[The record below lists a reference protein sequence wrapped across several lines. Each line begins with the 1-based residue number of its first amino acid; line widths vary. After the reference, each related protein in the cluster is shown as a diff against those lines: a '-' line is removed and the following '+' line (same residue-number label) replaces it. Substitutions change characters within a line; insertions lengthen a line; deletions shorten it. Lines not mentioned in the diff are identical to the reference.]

1 MQDNLDIIYGIH
13 PVMEA
18 LRSKKRNVT
27 QLYVSDSKA
36 GHRAVEEI
44 IRLAKR
50 ANVRIDRI
58 ENSVLNRLT
67 HNANHQ
73 GILAKVQPI
82 QLMKLSTA
90 IYDADGKKDEL
101 WLAVDEMT
109 DPQNLGAIIRSAA
122 CLGFSTII
130 LPQRRTVG
138 LTPAVYKV
146 ASGAVE
152 NVNIVEVA
160 NLSNA
165 LLDLKE
171 EGFWIYGADMD
182 GQSIAKTDYASPAV
196 LVIGSEGTGIREKTA
211 EHCDQ
216 IISIPQVRQGN
227 VDSLNAAAAASIIMY
242 DMMNKVQLK
251 K

>member
-1 MQDNLDIIYGIH
+1 MQDNQDIIYGIH

-36 GHRAVEEI
+36 GHRLVEDI

-58 ENSVLNRLT
+58 DNKTLDRLT

-73 GILAKVQPI
+73 GIMAKVQPI

-90 IYDADGKKDEL
+90 IYDSEGQKDDL

-130 LPQRRTVG
+130 LPNRRTVG
-138 LTPAVYKV
+138 ITPAVYKV
-146 ASGAVE
+146 ACGAIE
-152 NVNIVEVA
+152 NVKIVEVA
-160 NLSNA
+160 NLSSA
-165 LLDLKE
+165 LNDLKE
-171 EGFWIYGADMD
+171 EGFWIYGADMS
-182 GQSIAKTDYASPAV
+182 GKPIHKMKYNSPAV
-196 LVIGSEGTGIREKTA
+196 LVIGSEGFGIREKTA
-211 EHCDQ
+211 ENCDEV
-216 IISIPQVRQGN
+216 ISIEQKQIGG
-227 VDSLNAAAAASIIMY
+227 VDSLNASAAASIIMY
-242 DMMNKVQLK
+242 EMMAKVKLK
-251 K
+251 

>member
-1 MQDNLDIIYGIH
+1 MSENLDILYGIH
-13 PVMEA
+13 AVMEA
-18 LRSKKRNVT
+18 LKSKKRNVV
-27 QLYVSDSKA
+27 QLYVADNKA

-50 ANVRIDRI
+50 NNVKIDRMD
-58 ENSVLNRLT
+58 VKMMDRLT
-67 HNANHQ
+67 KGGNHQ
-73 GILAKVQPI
+73 GVLAKAQPVR
-82 QLMKLSTA
+82 LMKLSTA
-90 IYDADGKKDEL
+90 LYESDGNKKDL

-146 ASGAVE
+146 ACGAVE
-152 NVNIVEVA
+152 RVNIVEVS

-171 EGFWIYGADMD
+171 EGFWVYGADMD
-182 GQSIAKTDYASPAV
+182 GQPITQTDYASPAV
-196 LVIGSEGTGIREKTA
+196 LVIGSEGTGIREKSA
-211 EHCDQ
+211 ENCDQ
-216 IISIPQVRQGN
+216 IISIPQKGGVE
-227 VDSLNAAAAASIIMY
+227 SLNASAAEGIIMY
-242 DMMNKVQLK
+242 DMFSKVQLK

>member
-1 MQDNLDIIYGIH
+1 MSENLDILFGIH
-13 PVMEA
+13 AVMEA
-18 LRSKKRNVT
+18 LKSKKRNVV
-27 QLYVSDSKA
+27 QLYVADNKA
-36 GHRAVEEI
+36 GHKAVEEI

-50 ANVRIDRI
+50 NNVKIDRMD
-58 ENSVLNRLT
+58 VKMMDRLSKDG
-67 HNANHQ
+67 NHQ
-73 GILAKVQPI
+73 GVLAKAQPVR
-82 QLMKLSTA
+82 LMKLSTA
-90 IYDADGKKDEL
+90 IYESNGNKKDL

-146 ASGAVE
+146 ACGAVE
-152 NVNIVEVA
+152 RVNIVEVS

-182 GQSIAKTDYASPAV
+182 GQSITQTDYASPAV

-211 EHCDQ
+211 ENCDQ
-216 IISIPQVRQGN
+216 IISIPQKGGVE
-227 VDSLNAAAAASIIMY
+227 SLNASAAAGIIMY
-242 DMMNKVQLK
+242 DMFSKVQLK

>member
-1 MQDNLDIIYGIH
+1 MNDNLDMIYGIH

-18 LRSKKRNVT
+18 LKSKKRNVT

-50 ANVRIDRI
+50 ANARIDRI
-58 ENSVLNRLT
+58 DNKTLDRLT
-67 HNANHQ
+67 RNANHQ
-73 GILAKVQPI
+73 GIMAKVQPI
-82 QLMKLSTA
+82 KLMKLSNA
-90 IYDADGKKDEL
+90 MYEADGKKKDL

-138 LTPAVYKV
+138 ITPAVYKV
-146 ASGAVE
+146 ACGAIE
-152 NVNIVEVA
+152 NINIVEVA
-160 NLSNA
+160 NLSAA
-165 LLDLKE
+165 LTDLKE
-171 EGFWIYGADMD
+171 EGFWVYGADMD
-182 GQSIAKTDYASPAV
+182 GKPINTVDYASPAV
-196 LVIGSEGTGIREKTA
+196 LVIGSEGFGIGEKTA
-211 EHCDQ
+211 ENCDE
-216 IISIPQVRQGN
+216 IVSIPQQGG
-227 VDSLNAAAAASIIMY
+227 VESLNASAAASIIMY
-242 DMMNKVQLK
+242 DMMAKVQLK

>member
-1 MQDNLDIIYGIH
+1 MSENLDILYGIH
-13 PVMEA
+13 AVMEA
-18 LRSKKRNVT
+18 LKSKKRNVV
-27 QLYVSDSKA
+27 QLYVADNKA
-36 GHRAVEEI
+36 GHPAVVEI

-50 ANVRIDRI
+50 NNVKIDRMD
-58 ENSVLNRLT
+58 VKMMDRLT
-67 HNANHQ
+67 KGGNHQ
-73 GILAKVQPI
+73 GVLAKAQPVR
-82 QLMKLSTA
+82 LMKLSTA
-90 IYDADGKKDEL
+90 LYESDGNKKDL

-146 ASGAVE
+146 ACGAVE
-152 NVNIVEVA
+152 RVNIVEVS

-171 EGFWIYGADMD
+171 EGFWVYGADMD
-182 GQSIAKTDYASPAV
+182 GQPITQTDYASPAV

-211 EHCDQ
+211 ENCDQ
-216 IISIPQVRQGN
+216 IISIPQKGGVE
-227 VDSLNAAAAASIIMY
+227 SLNASAAAGIIMY
-242 DMMNKVQLK
+242 DMFSKVQLK

>member
-1 MQDNLDIIYGIH
+1 MSENLDILYGIH
-13 PVMEA
+13 AVMEA
-18 LRSKKRNVT
+18 LKSKKRNVV
-27 QLYVSDSKA
+27 QLYVSDNKA

-50 ANVRIDRI
+50 NNVKIDRMDLK
-58 ENSVLNRLT
+58 VMDRLT
-67 HNANHQ
+67 KGANHQ
-73 GILAKVQPI
+73 GVLAKAQPVR
-82 QLMKLSTA
+82 LMKLSTA
-90 IYDADGKKDEL
+90 MYEADGNKKDL
-101 WLAVDEMT
+101 WLAIDEMT

-146 ASGAVE
+146 ACGAVE

-182 GQSIAKTDYASPAV
+182 GQSITQTDYASPAV

-211 EHCDQ
+211 ENCDQ
-216 IISIPQVRQGN
+216 IISIPQKGGVE
-227 VDSLNAAAAASIIMY
+227 SLNASAAASIIMY
-242 DMMNKVQLK
+242 DMMAKVQLK

>member
-1 MQDNLDIIYGIH
+1 MNDNQLDFIYGIH
-13 PVMEA
+13 AVQEA

-50 ANVRIDRI
+50 ANVKIDRM
-58 ENSVLNRLT
+58 ENSMLDRLT
-67 HNANHQ
+67 HGANHQ
-73 GILAKVQPI
+73 GVLAKVQPI
-82 QLMKLSTA
+82 KLMKLSNA
-90 IYDADGKKDEL
+90 VYESDGNKQDL

-130 LPQRRTVG
+130 LPNRRTVG
-138 LTPAVYKV
+138 ITPAVYKV
-146 ASGAVE
+146 ACGAIE

-160 NLSNA
+160 NLSAA
-165 LLDLKE
+165 LNDLKE
-171 EGFWIYGADMD
+171 EGFWIYGADMA
-182 GQSIAKTDYASPAV
+182 GTPITQMEYASPAV
-196 LVIGSEGTGIREKTA
+196 LVIGSEGFGIREKTA
-211 EHCDQ
+211 ENCDAVV
-216 IISIPQVRQGN
+216 SIPQRQVGN

-242 DMMNKVQLK
+242 DMMAKVQLK
-251 K
+251 

>member
-1 MQDNLDIIYGIH
+1 MSENLDTLFGIH
-13 PVMEA
+13 AVMEA
-18 LRSKKRNVT
+18 LKSKKRNVV
-27 QLYVSDSKA
+27 QLYVADNKA
-36 GHRAVEEI
+36 GHRTVEEI

-50 ANVRIDRI
+50 NNVKIDRMD
-58 ENSVLNRLT
+58 LKMMDRLT
-67 HNANHQ
+67 KGANHQ
-73 GILAKVQPI
+73 GVLAKAQPVR
-82 QLMKLSTA
+82 LMKLSSA
-90 IYDADGKKDEL
+90 LYESDGNKKDL
-101 WLAVDEMT
+101 WLAIDEMT

-146 ASGAVE
+146 ACGAVE
-152 NVNIVEVA
+152 RVNIVEVS

-171 EGFWIYGADMD
+171 EGFWIYGADME
-182 GQSIAKTDYASPAV
+182 GQPITQTDYASPAV

-211 EHCDQ
+211 ENCDQ
-216 IISIPQVRQGN
+216 IISIPQRGGVE
-227 VDSLNAAAAASIIMY
+227 SLNASAAASIIMY
-242 DMMNKVQLK
+242 DMFAKIQLK

>member
-1 MQDNLDIIYGIH
+1 MQDNLDMIYGIH

-36 GHRAVEEI
+36 GHKTVEDI

-58 ENSVLNRLT
+58 DNKMLDRLT

-73 GILAKVQPI
+73 GIMAKIQPI
-82 QLMKLSTA
+82 QLLKLSTA

-130 LPQRRTVG
+130 LPNRRTVG
-138 LTPAVYKV
+138 ITPAVYKV
-146 ASGAVE
+146 ACGAIE
-152 NVNIVEVA
+152 NVKIVEVA
-160 NLSNA
+160 NLSSA
-165 LLDLKE
+165 LNDLKE

-182 GQSIAKTDYASPAV
+182 GKPIHKVEYNSPAV
-196 LVIGSEGTGIREKTA
+196 LVIGSEGFGIREKTA
-211 EHCDQ
+211 ENCDEVV
-216 IISIPQVRQGN
+216 SIEQQKIGN
-227 VDSLNAAAAASIIMY
+227 VDSLNASAAASILMY
-242 DMMNKVQLK
+242 DMMRKVKLK
-251 K
+251 

>member
-1 MQDNLDIIYGIH
+1 MQDNLDMIYGIH

-36 GHRAVEEI
+36 GHRAVEDI

-58 ENSVLNRLT
+58 DNKTLDRLT

-73 GILAKVQPI
+73 GILAKIQPI

-90 IYDADGKKDEL
+90 IYDSDGKKDDL

-130 LPQRRTVG
+130 LPNRRTVG
-138 LTPAVYKV
+138 ITPAVYKV
-146 ASGAVE
+146 ACGAIE
-152 NVNIVEVA
+152 NVKIVEVA
-160 NLSNA
+160 NLSAA
-165 LLDLKE
+165 LNDLKE
-171 EGFWIYGADMD
+171 EGFWIYGADMA
-182 GQSIAKTDYASPAV
+182 GTPIHKVQYNSPAV
-196 LVIGSEGTGIREKTA
+196 LVIGSEGFGIREKTA
-211 EHCDQ
+211 ENCDEVV
-216 IISIPQVRQGN
+216 SIEQKKIGS
-227 VDSLNAAAAASIIMY
+227 VDSLNASAAASILMY
-242 DMMNKVQLK
+242 DMMRKIKLK
-251 K
+251 

>member
-1 MQDNLDIIYGIH
+1 MSENLDTLFGIH
-13 PVMEA
+13 AVMEA
-18 LRSKKRNVT
+18 LKSKKRNVV
-27 QLYVSDSKA
+27 QLYVADNKA
-36 GHRAVEEI
+36 GHRAVEEM

-50 ANVRIDRI
+50 NNVKIDRMD
-58 ENSVLNRLT
+58 VKMMDRLT
-67 HNANHQ
+67 KGGNHQ
-73 GILAKVQPI
+73 GVLAKAQPVR
-82 QLMKLSTA
+82 LMKLSTA
-90 IYDADGKKDEL
+90 LYESDGNKKDL

-146 ASGAVE
+146 ACGAVE
-152 NVNIVEVA
+152 RVNIVEVS

-171 EGFWIYGADMD
+171 EGFWVYGADME
-182 GQSIAKTDYASPAV
+182 GQSITQTDYASPAV

-211 EHCDQ
+211 ENCDQ
-216 IISIPQVRQGN
+216 IISIPQKGGVEPP
-227 VDSLNAAAAASIIMY
+227 NASAAASIIMY
-242 DMMNKVQLK
+242 DMFATVQLK

>member
-1 MQDNLDIIYGIH
+1 MSENLDTLYGIH
-13 PVMEA
+13 AVMEA
-18 LRSKKRNVT
+18 LKSKKRNVV
-27 QLYVSDSKA
+27 QIYVADNKA
-36 GHRAVEEI
+36 GHRAVEDI

-50 ANVRIDRI
+50 NNVKIDRMDLK
-58 ENSVLNRLT
+58 VMDRLT
-67 HNANHQ
+67 HGANHQ
-73 GILAKVQPI
+73 GIIAKAQPVR
-82 QLMKLSTA
+82 LMKLSTA
-90 IYDADGKKDEL
+90 MYEADGNKKDL

-146 ASGAVE
+146 ACGAVE

-182 GQSIAKTDYASPAV
+182 GQPITETDYASPAV

-211 EHCDQ
+211 ENCDQ
-216 IISIPQVRQGN
+216 IISIPQKGGVE
-227 VDSLNAAAAASIIMY
+227 SLNASAAASIIMY
-242 DMMNKVQLK
+242 DMMAKVQLK

>member
-1 MQDNLDIIYGIH
+1 MSDNLDTLYGIH
-13 PVMEA
+13 AVMEA
-18 LRSKKRNVT
+18 LKSKKRHVI
-27 QLYVSDSKA
+27 QLYVADNKA

-44 IRLAKR
+44 IRMAKR
-50 ANVRIDRI
+50 SNVKIDRMD
-58 ENSVLNRLT
+58 LKMMDKLT
-67 HNANHQ
+67 KGANHQ
-73 GILAKVQPI
+73 GVLAKVQPVRV
-82 QLMKLSTA
+82 MKLSNA
-90 IYDADGKKDEL
+90 IYEAEGKKDDL

-211 EHCDQ
+211 EYCDQ

-242 DMMNKVQLK
+242 DMMQKVQLK

>member
-1 MQDNLDIIYGIH
+1 D
-13 PVMEA
+13 
-18 LRSKKRNVT
+18 
-27 QLYVSDSKA
+27 
-36 GHRAVEEI
+36 
-44 IRLAKR
+44 
-50 ANVRIDRI
+50 
-58 ENSVLNRLT
+58 RLT
-67 HNANHQ
+67 KGGNHQ
-73 GILAKVQPI
+73 GVLAKAQPVR
-82 QLMKLSTA
+82 LMKLSTA
-90 IYDADGKKDEL
+90 LYESDGNKKDL

-146 ASGAVE
+146 ACGAVE
-152 NVNIVEVA
+152 RVNIVEVS

-171 EGFWIYGADMD
+171 EGFWVYGADMD
-182 GQSIAKTDYASPAV
+182 GQPITQTDYASPAV

-211 EHCDQ
+211 ENCDQ
-216 IISIPQVRQGN
+216 IISIPQKGGVE
-227 VDSLNAAAAASIIMY
+227 SLNASAAAGIIMY
-242 DMMNKVQLK
+242 DMFSKVQLK

>member
-1 MQDNLDIIYGIH
+1 MSENLDILYGIH
-13 PVMEA
+13 AVMEA
-18 LRSKKRNVT
+18 LKSKKRNVV
-27 QLYVSDSKA
+27 QLYVADNKA

-50 ANVRIDRI
+50 NNVKIDRMD
-58 ENSVLNRLT
+58 VKMMDRLT
-67 HNANHQ
+67 KGGNHQ
-73 GILAKVQPI
+73 GVLAKAQPVR
-82 QLMKLSTA
+82 LMKLSTA
-90 IYDADGKKDEL
+90 MYESDGNKKDL

-146 ASGAVE
+146 ACGAVE
-152 NVNIVEVA
+152 RVNIVEVS

-171 EGFWIYGADMD
+171 EGFWVYGADMD
-182 GQSIAKTDYASPAV
+182 GQPITQTDYASPAV

-211 EHCDQ
+211 ENCDQ
-216 IISIPQVRQGN
+216 IISIPQKGGVE
-227 VDSLNAAAAASIIMY
+227 SLNASAAAGIIMY
-242 DMMNKVQLK
+242 DMFSKVQLK

>member
-1 MQDNLDIIYGIH
+1 MSDNLDILYGIH
-13 PVMEA
+13 AVMEA
-18 LRSKKRNVT
+18 LKSKKRNVV
-27 QLYVSDSKA
+27 QLYVADNKA

-44 IRLAKR
+44 IRTAKR
-50 ANVRIDRI
+50 NNVKIDRMD
-58 ENSVLNRLT
+58 VRMMDRLT
-67 HNANHQ
+67 KGANHQ
-73 GILAKVQPI
+73 GVLAKAQPVR
-82 QLMKLSTA
+82 LMKLSTA
-90 IYDADGKKDEL
+90 LYESDGNKKDL

-146 ASGAVE
+146 ACGAVE
-152 NVNIVEVA
+152 RVNIVEVS

-171 EGFWIYGADMD
+171 EGFWVYGADME
-182 GQSIAKTDYASPAV
+182 GQPITETDYASPAV

-211 EHCDQ
+211 ENCDQ
-216 IISIPQVRQGN
+216 IISIPQKGGVE
-227 VDSLNAAAAASIIMY
+227 SLNASAAASIIMY
-242 DMMNKVQLK
+242 DMFSKVQLK

>member
-1 MQDNLDIIYGIH
+1 MSENLDILYGIH
-13 PVMEA
+13 AVMEA
-18 LRSKKRNVT
+18 LKSKKRNVV
-27 QLYVSDSKA
+27 QLYVADNKA

-50 ANVRIDRI
+50 NNVKIDRMD
-58 ENSVLNRLT
+58 VKMMDRLT
-67 HNANHQ
+67 KGGNHQ
-73 GILAKVQPI
+73 GVLAKAQPVR
-82 QLMKLSTA
+82 LMKLSTA
-90 IYDADGKKDEL
+90 LYESDGNKKDL

-146 ASGAVE
+146 ACGAVE
-152 NVNIVEVA
+152 RVNIVEVS

-171 EGFWIYGADMD
+171 EGFWVYGADMD
-182 GQSIAKTDYASPAV
+182 GQPITQTDYASPAV

-211 EHCDQ
+211 ENCDQ
-216 IISIPQVRQGN
+216 IISIPQKGGVE
-227 VDSLNAAAAASIIMY
+227 SLNASVAAGIIMY
-242 DMMNKVQLK
+242 DMFAKVQLK

>member
-1 MQDNLDIIYGIH
+1 MSENLDILYGIH
-13 PVMEA
+13 AVMEA
-18 LRSKKRNVT
+18 LKSKKRNVV
-27 QLYVSDSKA
+27 QLYVADNKA

-50 ANVRIDRI
+50 NNVKIDRMD
-58 ENSVLNRLT
+58 VKMMDRLT
-67 HNANHQ
+67 KGGNHQ
-73 GILAKVQPI
+73 GVLAKAQPVR
-82 QLMKLSTA
+82 LMKLSTA
-90 IYDADGKKDEL
+90 LYESDGNKKDL

-146 ASGAVE
+146 ACGAVE
-152 NVNIVEVA
+152 RVNIVEVS

-171 EGFWIYGADMD
+171 EGFWVYGADMD
-182 GQSIAKTDYASPAV
+182 GQPITQTDYASPAV

-211 EHCDQ
+211 ENCDQ
-216 IISIPQVRQGN
+216 IISIPQKGGVE
-227 VDSLNAAAAASIIMY
+227 SLNASAAAGIIMY
-242 DMMNKVQLK
+242 DMFSKVQLRK
-251 K
+251 

>member
-1 MQDNLDIIYGIH
+1 MADN
-13 PVMEA
+13 
-18 LRSKKRNVT
+18 
-27 QLYVSDSKA
+27 KA

-50 ANVRIDRI
+50 NNVKIDRMD
-58 ENSVLNRLT
+58 VKMMDRLSKDG
-67 HNANHQ
+67 NHQ
-73 GILAKVQPI
+73 GVLAKAQPVR
-82 QLMKLSTA
+82 LMKLSTA
-90 IYDADGKKDEL
+90 IYESNGNKKDL

-146 ASGAVE
+146 ACGAVE
-152 NVNIVEVA
+152 RVNIVEVS

-182 GQSIAKTDYASPAV
+182 GQPITQTDYASPAV

-211 EHCDQ
+211 ENCDQ
-216 IISIPQVRQGN
+216 IISIPQKGGVE
-227 VDSLNAAAAASIIMY
+227 SLNASAAAGIIMY
-242 DMMNKVQLK
+242 DMFSKVQLK

>member
-1 MQDNLDIIYGIH
+1 MSENLDILYGIH
-13 PVMEA
+13 AVMEA
-18 LRSKKRNVT
+18 LKSKKRNVV
-27 QLYVSDSKA
+27 QLYVADNKA

-50 ANVRIDRI
+50 NNVKIDRMD
-58 ENSVLNRLT
+58 VKMMDRLT
-67 HNANHQ
+67 KGGNHQ
-73 GILAKVQPI
+73 GVLAKAQPVR
-82 QLMKLSTA
+82 LMKLSTA
-90 IYDADGKKDEL
+90 LYESDGNKKDL

-146 ASGAVE
+146 ACGAVE
-152 NVNIVEVA
+152 RVNIVEVS

-182 GQSIAKTDYASPAV
+182 GQPITQTDYASPAV

-211 EHCDQ
+211 ENCDQ
-216 IISIPQVRQGN
+216 IISIPQKGGVE
-227 VDSLNAAAAASIIMY
+227 SLNASVAAGIIMY
-242 DMMNKVQLK
+242 DMFAKVQLK

>member
-1 MQDNLDIIYGIH
+1 MSDNLDILYGIH
-13 PVMEA
+13 AVMEA
-18 LRSKKRNVT
+18 LKSKKRNVV
-27 QLYVSDSKA
+27 QLYVADNKA

-44 IRLAKR
+44 IRTAKR
-50 ANVRIDRI
+50 NNVKIDRMD
-58 ENSVLNRLT
+58 VRMMDRLT
-67 HNANHQ
+67 KGANHQ
-73 GILAKVQPI
+73 GVLAKAQPVR
-82 QLMKLSTA
+82 LMKLSTA
-90 IYDADGKKDEL
+90 LYESDGNKKDL
-101 WLAVDEMT
+101 WLAIDEMT

-146 ASGAVE
+146 ACGAVE
-152 NVNIVEVA
+152 RVNIVEVS

-171 EGFWIYGADMD
+171 EGFWVYGADME
-182 GQSIAKTDYASPAV
+182 GQPITETDYASPAV

-211 EHCDQ
+211 ENCDQ
-216 IISIPQVRQGN
+216 IISIPQKGGVE
-227 VDSLNAAAAASIIMY
+227 SLNASAAASIIMY
-242 DMMNKVQLK
+242 DMFSKVQLK

>member
-1 MQDNLDIIYGIH
+1 
-13 PVMEA
+13 MEA
-18 LRSKKRNVT
+18 LKSKKRNVV
-27 QLYVSDSKA
+27 QLYVADNKA

-50 ANVRIDRI
+50 NNVKIDRMD
-58 ENSVLNRLT
+58 VKMMDRLT
-67 HNANHQ
+67 KGGNHQ
-73 GILAKVQPI
+73 GVLAKAQPVR
-82 QLMKLSTA
+82 LMKLSTA
-90 IYDADGKKDEL
+90 LYESDGNKKDL

-146 ASGAVE
+146 ACGAVE
-152 NVNIVEVA
+152 RVNIVEVS

-171 EGFWIYGADMD
+171 EGFWVYGADMD
-182 GQSIAKTDYASPAV
+182 GQPITQTDYASPAV

-211 EHCDQ
+211 ENCDQ
-216 IISIPQVRQGN
+216 IISIPQKGGVE
-227 VDSLNAAAAASIIMY
+227 SLNASAAAGIIMY
-242 DMMNKVQLK
+242 DMFSKVQLK

>member
-1 MQDNLDIIYGIH
+1 MSDNLDTLYGIH
-13 PVMEA
+13 AVMEA
-18 LRSKKRNVT
+18 LKSKKRHVI
-27 QLYVSDSKA
+27 QLYVSDNKA

-50 ANVRIDRI
+50 GNVKIDRMD
-58 ENSVLNRLT
+58 LKMMDRLT
-67 HNANHQ
+67 KGANHQ
-73 GILAKVQPI
+73 GVLAKVQPVRM
-82 QLMKLSTA
+82 MKLSNA
-90 IYDADGKKDEL
+90 IYEAEGKKNEL

-146 ASGAVE
+146 ACGAVE

-165 LLDLKE
+165 CNFSL
-171 EGFWIYGADMD
+171 
-182 GQSIAKTDYASPAV
+182 AK
-196 LVIGSEGTGIREKTA
+196 K
-211 EHCDQ
+211 
-216 IISIPQVRQGN
+216 N
-227 VDSLNAAAAASIIMY
+227 
-242 DMMNKVQLK
+242 
-251 K
+251 

>member
-1 MQDNLDIIYGIH
+1 MNDNLDMIYGIH

-50 ANVRIDRI
+50 QNVKIDRI
-58 ENSVLNRLT
+58 DNKTLDRLT
-67 HNANHQ
+67 RNANHQ
-73 GILAKVQPI
+73 GVMAKVQPI
-82 QLMKLSTA
+82 KLMKLSTA
-90 IYDADGKKDEL
+90 LYESDGNKKDL

-138 LTPAVYKV
+138 ITPAVYKV
-146 ASGAVE
+146 ACGAIE
-152 NVNIVEVA
+152 NINIVEVS
-160 NLSNA
+160 NLSAA
-165 LLDLKE
+165 LNDLKE
-171 EGFWIYGADMD
+171 EGFWLNIHREEG
-182 GQSIAKTDYASPAV
+182 GASPKLLIHTNQLSMVSDELIERIA
-196 LVIGSEGTGIREKTA
+196 EKVK
-211 EHCDQ
+211 EF
-216 IISIPQVRQGN
+216 IVSNSIT
-227 VDSLNAAAAASIIMY
+227 I
-242 DMMNKVQLK
+242 
-251 K
+251 

>member
-1 MQDNLDIIYGIH
+1 MSENLDVLYGIH
-13 PVMEA
+13 AVMEA
-18 LRSKKRNVT
+18 LKSKKRNVV
-27 QLYVSDSKA
+27 QLYVADNKA

-50 ANVRIDRI
+50 NNVKIDRMD
-58 ENSVLNRLT
+58 VKMMDRLT
-67 HNANHQ
+67 KGGNHQ
-73 GILAKVQPI
+73 GVLAKAQPVR
-82 QLMKLSTA
+82 LMKLSTA
-90 IYDADGKKDEL
+90 LYESDGNKKDL

-146 ASGAVE
+146 ACGAVE
-152 NVNIVEVA
+152 RVNIVEVS

-171 EGFWIYGADMD
+171 EGFWVYGADMD
-182 GQSIAKTDYASPAV
+182 GQPITQTDYASPAV

-211 EHCDQ
+211 ENCDQ
-216 IISIPQVRQGN
+216 IISIPQKGGVE
-227 VDSLNAAAAASIIMY
+227 SLNASAAAGIIMY
-242 DMMNKVQLK
+242 DMFSKVQLK

>member
-1 MQDNLDIIYGIH
+1 MSENLDILYGIH
-13 PVMEA
+13 AVMEA
-18 LRSKKRNVT
+18 LKSKKRTGV
-27 QLYVSDSKA
+27 QLYVADNKA

-50 ANVRIDRI
+50 NNVKIDRMD
-58 ENSVLNRLT
+58 VKMMDRLT
-67 HNANHQ
+67 KGGNHQ
-73 GILAKVQPI
+73 GVLAKAQPVR
-82 QLMKLSTA
+82 LMKLSTA
-90 IYDADGKKDEL
+90 LYESDGNKKDL

-146 ASGAVE
+146 ACGAVE
-152 NVNIVEVA
+152 RVNIVEVS

-171 EGFWIYGADMD
+171 EGFWVYGADMD
-182 GQSIAKTDYASPAV
+182 GQPITQTDYASPAV

-211 EHCDQ
+211 ENCDQ
-216 IISIPQVRQGN
+216 IISIPQKGGVE
-227 VDSLNAAAAASIIMY
+227 SLNASAAAGIIMY
-242 DMMNKVQLK
+242 DMFSKVQLK

>member
-1 MQDNLDIIYGIH
+1 MSENLDILFGIH
-13 PVMEA
+13 AVMEA
-18 LRSKKRNVT
+18 LKSKKRNVV
-27 QLYVSDSKA
+27 QLYVADNKA

-50 ANVRIDRI
+50 NNVKIDRMD
-58 ENSVLNRLT
+58 VKMMDRLSKDG
-67 HNANHQ
+67 NHQ
-73 GILAKVQPI
+73 GVLAKAQPVR
-82 QLMKLSTA
+82 LMKLSTA
-90 IYDADGKKDEL
+90 IYESNGNKKDL

-146 ASGAVE
+146 ACGAVE
-152 NVNIVEVA
+152 RVNIVEVS

-182 GQSIAKTDYASPAV
+182 GQPITQTDYASPAV

-211 EHCDQ
+211 ENCDQ
-216 IISIPQVRQGN
+216 IISIPQKGGVE
-227 VDSLNAAAAASIIMY
+227 SLNASAAAGIIMY
-242 DMMNKVQLK
+242 DMFSKVQLK

>member
-1 MQDNLDIIYGIH
+1 MSENLDILYGVH
-13 PVMEA
+13 AVMEA
-18 LRSKKRNVT
+18 LKSKKRNVV
-27 QLYVSDSKA
+27 QLYVADNKSGRKA
-36 GHRAVEEI
+36 IEEI
-44 IRLAKR
+44 VRLAKR
-50 ANVRIDRI
+50 NNVKIDRMD
-58 ENSVLNRLT
+58 LKTMDRLT
-67 HNANHQ
+67 REANHQ
-73 GILAKVQPI
+73 GVLAKAQPVR
-82 QLMKLSTA
+82 LMKLSSA
-90 IYDADGKKDEL
+90 VYEAEGKKKDL

-138 LTPAVYKV
+138 LTSAVYKV
-146 ASGAVE
+146 ACGAVE

-182 GQSIAKTDYASPAV
+182 GQPITQTEYASPAV

-216 IISIPQVRQGN
+216 IISIPQQGG
-227 VDSLNAAAAASIIMY
+227 VESLNAAAAASIIMY
-242 DMMNKVQLK
+242 DMFAKVQLK